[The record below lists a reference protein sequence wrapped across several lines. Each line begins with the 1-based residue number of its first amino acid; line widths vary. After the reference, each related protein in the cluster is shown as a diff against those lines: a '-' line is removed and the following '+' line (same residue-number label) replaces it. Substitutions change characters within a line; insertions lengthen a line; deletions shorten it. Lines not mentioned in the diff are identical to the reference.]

1 MAATGAS
8 SEPVDKSDDSLPVRK
23 MAKETLQLSRL
34 EHFHLPPTIMAV
46 LICSIMTTVNEG
58 KRPDVPDPQ

>member
-8 SEPVDKSDDSLPVRK
+8 SEPVGNGDGSVPIKK
-23 MAKETLQLSRL
+23 MAEKTLQLSRL

-46 LICSIMTTVNEG
+46 LISSLMTTANEG
-58 KRPDVPDPQ
+58 KRSDVPDPR